1 MKSKSFVYLRT
12 TALCITIFALSGT
25 AFAQNINLLPEG
37 QTLITLSVT
46 ERVKVQQDVLIAS
59 LRIEVDDRDAQVVQN
74 RINNGMEEALR
85 IAREVSEVKVATG
98 YYSVYQYNNQP
109 QGGRADNIW
118 RGTQSLTLESQDA
131 DALLE
136 LAGRLQGMGL
146 LMDQLTYQLSQEKSD
161 EVRDTMLESAISR
174 ATANAERAGRAMG
187 KTDIDIAVLDV
198 DSPMNYGSPVMMR
211 DARASLSLE
220 MSAPS
225 AEAGET
231 EVTLTVRI
239 QAVAK

>member
-1 MKSKSFVYLRT
+1 MKSKFSNSLRMSVVFIV
-12 TALCITIFALSGT
+12 ALACSGA
-25 AFAQNINLLPEG
+25 AFAQDINLLPEG

-46 ERVKVQQDVLIAS
+46 ERMKVQQDVLLAS
-59 LRIEVDDRDAQVVQN
+59 LRIEVDDRDAQVVQD
-74 RINNGMEEALR
+74 RINTGMEEALR
-85 IAREVSEVKVATG
+85 IAREVSEVKVSTG

-109 QGGRADNIW
+109 QGGRTDNMW
-118 RGTQSLTLESQDA
+118 RGTQSLSLESQDA

-136 LAGRLQGMGL
+136 LAGRLQGMGF
-146 LMDQLTYQLSQEKSD
+146 LMNQLTYQLSQEKAD

-187 KTDIDIAVLDV
+187 KTDVDIAILDV
-198 DSPMNYGSPVMMR
+198 DSPMSYGNPIMMR
-211 DARASLSLE
+211 DASASLSLE
-220 MSAPS
+220 MSTPS